1 MRNNDYNERTTHSFH
16 ADDMYPRKR
25 KRSSSLS
32 DDSLRLPNRD
42 SVCVPDTLITAV
54 PSCAVSCVEEFV
66 QSQYTESSCSERE
79 SLDFLCTTINDSGL
93 TIGEGGL
100 QCVFSNCNGQELENV
115 GVYSICAG
123 VANAVP
129 ETATIITATLGGG
142 ATMSSASLPSSIP
155 APSAIQTA
163 TAIATDSGSLSVPP
177 AITQSASSLF
187 GAPATGA
194 SRVGLSTASTV
205 TSVPAA
211 TSGASTTTTTSH
223 NLSEGQIT
231 GIAAAGGGLIVFVV
245 ALFAILLCL
254 RRRRRRRRRRSELL
268 PMTPSPHLP
277 PGGFPFAEKA
287 IDAPPTVFQG
297 SNQRFYAPQQ
307 PEQRRR
313 SLWRKDVN
321 PADIG
326 VAISPDLPQDP
337 SPGRSESQT
346 SMSRLLPPLHE
357 KALPPA
363 PLRISRSDLQPAAQP
378 ITTPIVPATHQTQVT
393 NFASFHSPQ
402 PPKKE
407 ISSRRQPPP
416 PIIITTAPE
425 SKDENLRASRL
436 PLTPTYDNGNI
447 QQHQRP
453 VGNNPV
459 LRASSV
465 YDENRS
471 SQYTDIEAEIT
482 PPEND
487 FTKTLATRPTDS
499 FTSMYPLERI
509 LPDYMRNSG
518 LPQLQSQLQPRTV
531 RWQDPESPIRGLQYP
546 SIPRPAAVSKHA
558 EQVARPRAGQQI
570 STDLRAPP
578 PPPFL
583 AAQPN
588 RFPSDDSY
596 IYTDSNSNS
605 SQRGLPQPDRTYYGA
620 PPQQRHMAPRGPYS
634 RPPPAPYDVAYS
646 RFNRKPPPPGQH
658 ARRTQQQRQVLPYP
672 VHTGQLPYYRS
683 DLPPPNMR
691 NGLPPV
697 LRAGVPA
704 PDFRARPPPSLRPG
718 APVDPFRG
726 GEPLYVP
733 GEVLRLTPGETRGGD
748 VYFTVEG

>member
-16 ADDMYPRKR
+16 TDNMSPRTGKR
-25 KRSSSLS
+25 VSPLS
-32 DDSLRLPNRD
+32 NDVLRPSTRD
-42 SVCVPDTLITAV
+42 SVCVPDTLITIV

-66 QSQYTESSCSERE
+66 ELQYPGSNCSERE
-79 SLDFLCTTINDSGL
+79 NLDFLCTTINNSGL

-123 VANAVP
+123 IANAVP

-142 ATMSSASLPSSIP
+142 ATMSSATLPSSIP
-155 APSAIQTA
+155 APSTSQAV
-163 TAIATDSGSLSVPP
+163 TAIATDSGSLSVSP
-177 AITQSASSLF
+177 AITPSVGSSY
-187 GAPATGA
+187 GATATG
-194 SRVGLSTASTV
+194 SFTVDPSTASTI

-231 GIAAAGGGLIVFVV
+231 GLAAAGAGLIVLIVS
-245 ALFAILLCL
+245 LFAVLLCL

-277 PGGFPFAEKA
+277 PGGFPFGEKA
-287 IDAPPTVFQG
+287 MDARPADSQG
-297 SNQRFYAPQQ
+297 SNQRFYAPPQ
-307 PEQRRR
+307 PEQKRR
-313 SLWRKDVN
+313 SLWRKSIN
-321 PADIG
+321 PVDIG

-346 SMSRLLPPLHE
+346 STSRLLPQMHE

-363 PLRISRSDLQPAAQP
+363 PLRIGRRDLQTAAQP
-378 ITTPIVPATHQTQVT
+378 IAKSTISANNQRQVT
-393 NFASFHSPQ
+393 KFPSLHSPQ
-402 PPKKE
+402 PRKKE
-407 ISSRRQPPP
+407 VSSRRQPPP
-416 PIIITTAPE
+416 PIIITMAPE
-425 SKDENLRASRL
+425 SKDDSLRASRL

-447 QQHQRP
+447 QHYQRP
-453 VGNNPV
+453 VEKRLA

-546 SIPRPAAVSKHA
+546 TIPRPAAVSKQA

-570 STDLRAPP
+570 NTDLRGPP
-578 PPPFL
+578 QPAFVT
-583 AAQPN
+583 AQTKG
-588 RFPSDDSY
+588 FPSDNSY
-596 IYTDSNSNS
+596 IYSDLNS
-605 SQRGLPQPDRTYYGA
+605 SQRQAPQLDGIYYGA
-620 PPQQRHMAPRGPYS
+620 TPEQRNVAPRGPYS
-634 RPPPAPYDVAYS
+634 HPPPAHYDVAYS
-646 RFNRKPPPPGQH
+646 RFNRRPPPAATYARQVQH
-658 ARRTQQQRQVLPYP
+658 QRQVLPYP
-672 VHTGQLPYYRS
+672 VHAGNPSLYRANV
-683 DLPPPNMR
+683 PPPSLR
-691 NGLPPV
+691 AGLPPV
-697 LRAGVPA
+697 LRAGVSPPHIRTGAA
-704 PDFRARPPPSLRPG
+704 PHPRAG